1 MDVGVLG
8 PLRVVVDGREVPLQ
22 RQKHRALLALLAL
35 RAEEVVSV
43 DRLLDELWGE
53 RPPPTARNALQNYVS
68 HLRKLLGADTL
79 RTRPPGYVLDIA
91 RENVDA
97 HRFSRLVEDSQSQ
110 APPERA
116 ATLRQA
122 LACWRGPALV
132 DVEFEPFA
140 LTEAARL
147 EDIRATAEEE
157 LVAAELE
164 LGRHAELAPRIEDL
178 VARNPMR
185 ERLRGQLMLALYRSG
200 RQAEAL
206 AAYQD
211 ARRALIDELGIEP
224 GTALRALEQ
233 GILRHDPA
241 LAWRGDV
248 EGEPSLRPA
257 DLRERRAT
265 VTVLFAEVT
274 TRAEHDPERTRALT
288 TRAFHELRA
297 ATEYHGGTVERLAG
311 DELMAVFGAPERHE
325 DDALRAVRAA
335 LQIRRSVRPAQ
346 ELDVRIALDTGEV
359 VLPGAAVRTPLAGA
373 PVTLAKRLAEAAPPG
388 TVVAGAGTL
397 ELVRGVVLAEPLTVA
412 VRGRTELVG
421 AFRIEGMQE
430 TARRRRLPRTT
441 LVGRDRELAQLRSA
455 FDGVCASRQTAVLGV
470 VGDAGVG
477 KTRLAAELADALS
490 SEARIAVGRCVSYGE
505 GATWLPLRELARTV
519 DVETLL
525 PEDVAEAFQALLAG
539 DAVSLADAFW
549 AARRFLESLARERP
563 ALVVLED
570 LHWAAPTFLDFVDQL
585 AASPA
590 GAPAFVLC
598 LARPELCEARP
609 SLSSLTLEPLSES
622 EGREFVDAGAGDA
635 VPVDA
640 RRRIAEIAEGNPL
653 FAEQLVA
660 YAREHGLEALATVPP
675 TVEALLASRL
685 DRLDAEERGVLQRAA
700 VVGREFWQA
709 SVLHLTS
716 ALEVPSVGRHL
727 AALTRAGLIHAARS
741 SSEREDAF
749 RFHHVLIRDVAYAS
763 LPKLERADLHEGVAE
778 WLDAEGDPDDA
789 IVGYHL
795 EQAYRQRVE
804 VGPEDRR
811 ARRLS
816 IDAGERLGAA
826 GISAWKR
833 ADAPATE
840 NLLGRATGLLP
851 KGHPDRADLM
861 CELGVALRVGGR
873 IEDAHA
879 TLDEASEEALTRGDR
894 RAALRAELESAAL
907 GMVAGARG
915 ADAVVRVAE
924 RAIPVFE
931 EARDDRCLG
940 RAWLVL
946 ANVRGAIQCRNSE
959 WKEGA
964 ARALAYYGDAGWPAT
979 ACRQDIAAA
988 LYHGPTPVTE
998 AVAGCRRLLEG
1009 ADRAGKAGVMIVL
1022 AGLEAM
1028 RGRGGV
1034 GSRLLDDARAVLEDL
1049 GLKQT
1054 LATSAL
1060 WMGGQIAL
1068 ARGSLEAAEEC
1079 YRATCAAHSAHGNR
1093 AHLATA
1099 AAELA
1104 DVLYL
1109 RARYD
1114 EADEWAETA
1123 GANTSDDDISAQFW
1137 SRSVRAKLLARRGA
1151 IDEAAALADDAVAI
1165 ATGTDSLNQRAKVLL
1180 DRAEVLQLAKTFSG
1194 AGESAEEAARLFDAK
1209 GNTVAARRVRK
1220 LLDQLAVA

>member
-1 MDVGVLG
+1 MS
-8 PLRVVVDGREVPLQ
+8 LQ

-35 RAEEVVSV
+35 RAGEILSV

-53 RPPPTARNALQNYVS
+53 RPPPTARNSLQNYVS
-68 HLRKLLGADTL
+68 HLRKLLGADVL
-79 RTRPPGYVLDIA
+79 ATRPPGYVLDI
-91 RENVDA
+91 EPEDVDA
-97 HRFSRLVEDSQSQ
+97 HRFTRLVEAARTQ

-116 ATLRQA
+116 TTLRQA

-132 DVEFEPFA
+132 DLEFEPFA
-140 LTEAARL
+140 LAEAARL
-147 EDIRATAEEE
+147 EDIRAGAEEE

-164 LGRHAELAPRIEDL
+164 LGRHAELVPRVEEL
-178 VARNPMR
+178 VGRNPMR

-224 GTALRALEQ
+224 GPALRALEQ
-233 GILRHDPA
+233 GILRQDPA
-241 LAWRGDV
+241 LGWRGEAV
-248 EGEPSLRPA
+248 GEAALRPA

-265 VTVLFAEVT
+265 VTVLFAEVAP
-274 TRAEHDPERTRALT
+274 RDDEDAERTRILT

-335 LQIRRSVRPAQ
+335 LQIQRAMRASP
-346 ELDVRIALDTGEV
+346 ELDVRVALDTGEV
-359 VLPGAAVRTPLAGA
+359 VLPGAAVRAPLTGA

-388 TVVAGAGTL
+388 AVVAGPATL
-397 ELVRGVVLAEPLTVA
+397 ELVHGVALAEPVTVP
-412 VRGRTELVG
+412 VRRRPEPVA
-421 AFRIEGMQE
+421 AFRVEGVHE
-430 TARRRRLPRTT
+430 AARRRRLPRTA
-441 LVGRDRELAQLRSA
+441 LVGREHELAQLRSA
-455 FDGVCASRQTAVLGV
+455 FEEVCTGGRTAVVGV

-477 KTRLAAELADALS
+477 KTRLAVELAESLGPD
-490 SEARIAVGRCVSYGE
+490 ARIAVGRCVSYGE

-519 DVETLL
+519 DVQAL
-525 PEDVAEAFQALLAG
+525 PEDVARPLQALLAG
-539 DAVSLADAFW
+539 GAVSPADAFW
-549 AARRFLESLARERP
+549 AARRFVESLARESP

-570 LHWAAPTFLDFVDQL
+570 LHWAAPTFLDFVEQL

-590 GAPAFVLC
+590 AAPALVLW
-598 LARPELCEARP
+598 LARPELREARP
-609 SLSSLTLEPLSES
+609 ALSSLALEPLSES
-622 EGREFVDAGAGDA
+622 ESQQLVEAGADDSMPEA
-635 VPVDA
+635 A
-640 RRRIAEIAEGNPL
+640 RRRIAEVAEGNPL

-660 YAREHGLEALATVPP
+660 YARERGVEALATVPP
-675 TVEALLASRL
+675 TIDALLASRL
-685 DRLDAEERGVLQRAA
+685 DRLDAEERAVLQRAA

-709 SVLHLTS
+709 SVLHLTP

-727 AALTRAGLIHAARS
+727 AELARTGLIHPARS
-741 SSEREDAF
+741 SSERADAF

-778 WLDAEGDPDDA
+778 WLDAQGDADDA
-789 IVGYHL
+789 LVGFHF
-795 EQAYRQRVE
+795 EQAYRNRVE

-811 ARRLS
+811 AQRLAA
-816 IDAGERLGAA
+816 DAGERLAAA
-826 GISAWKR
+826 GVAAWKR
-833 ADAPATE
+833 ADAPATT
-840 NLLGRATGLLP
+840 NLLGRATGLLRTS
-851 KGHPDRADLM
+851 HPHRAELL

-879 TLDEASEEALTRGDR
+879 TLDEALQQALTRGDR
-894 RAALRAELESAAL
+894 RAALRAELESTAL
-907 GMVAGARG
+907 GLVAGERR
-915 ADAVVRVAE
+915 ADDVVGVAE
-924 RAIPVFE
+924 RAIPAFE
-931 EARDDRCLG
+931 EARDDRGLG
-940 RAWLVL
+940 RAWLIL
-946 ANVRGAIQCRNSE
+946 ANVRGAIQCRNRE
-959 WKEGA
+959 WEEGA

-988 LYHGPTPVTE
+988 LYHGPTPVSQ
-998 AVAGCRRLLEG
+998 AVAGCRRLLDG
-1009 ADRAGKAGVMIVL
+1009 ADRAGKAGVTIIL

-1034 GSRLLDDARAVLEDL
+1034 GSRLLEDARDVLEDL

-1060 WMGGQIAL
+1060 WMGGQVAL
-1068 ARGSLEAAEEC
+1068 ARGSIDAAEEC
-1079 YRATCAAHSAHGNR
+1079 FRATCTAHSAHGNR
-1093 AHLATA
+1093 VHLATV

-1109 RARYD
+1109 RGRYD
-1114 EADEWAETA
+1114 EAEEWAETA
-1123 GANTSDDDISAQFW
+1123 SANASDDDVSAQFW

-1151 IDEAAALADDAVAI
+1151 IDEALALADEAVAI
-1165 ATGTDSLNQRAKVLL
+1165 AAGTDGLNQRAKVLL
-1180 DRAEVLQLAKTFSG
+1180 DRAEVLRLAESFAG
-1194 AGESAEEAARLFDAK
+1194 AGETAEEAARLFDAK
-1209 GNTVAARRVRK
+1209 GNTVALRRVRE
-1220 LLDQLAVA
+1220 LLDRLAVA